1 MAPLQIPARRFTG
14 GVTPCPVSPA
24 ELSVYGRTGG
34 GACPSSDGEDF
45 HRTLCLLQSA
55 DRAVLCALQT
65 RMKMLRGGRAGFAF
79 IPWSGGYFMGGD

>member
-24 ELSVYGRTGG
+24 SSLSTEEQAVAPARPLTVRTFTG
-34 GACPSSDGEDF
+34 
-45 HRTLCLLQSA
+45 LCLLQSA